1 MGVED
6 TVQEIDS
13 LVKENGKSYKSLSQN
28 IQEIG
33 NTMKRQNLRIIGL
46 EEREEHQLKGTENIY
61 IYIFNKIKEDFL
73 TLKKDMPMKVQ
84 EAYRTPNSLEQ
95 KKSPLTI

>member
-61 IYIFNKIKEDFL
+61 IYIYIYSTKS
-73 TLKKDMPMKVQ
+73 KK
-84 EAYRTPNSLEQ
+84 TFSL
-95 KKSPLTI
+95 

>member
-1 MGVED
+1 MEERILGVED

-61 IYIFNKIKEDFL
+61 IYIQQNQRRLSHSKERY
-73 TLKKDMPMKVQ
+73 
-84 EAYRTPNSLEQ
+84 AYEGTRSL
-95 KKSPLTI
+95 

>member
-1 MGVED
+1 MEERILGVED

-46 EEREEHQLKGTENIY
+46 EEREEHQLKGTDN
-61 IYIFNKIKEDFL
+61 IFNKIKEENFQS
-73 TLKKDMPMKVQ
+73 KERYAY
-84 EAYRTPNSLEQ
+84 EAY
-95 KKSPLTI
+95 

>member
-1 MGVED
+1 MEERILGVED

-61 IYIFNKIKEDFL
+61 IYIYSTKS
-73 TLKKDMPMKVQ
+73 KK
-84 EAYRTPNSLEQ
+84 TFSL
-95 KKSPLTI
+95 